1 MNHLIQVQELN
12 DEALGQILRELAE
25 LAFQARFDV
34 APNPC
39 VGAAVLSRGQIVGR
53 GIHHYWGGP
62 HAEVEAL
69 KQAAT
74 SSTPM
79 GEWDT
84 MVVTLEP
91 CSSTGKTPPCVDAV
105 LESGIKHVVLGS
117 LDPDPRH
124 RGRAVELLESA
135 GVEVTVLN
143 PGLGPNY
150 PWGLPDLAQHFLD
163 WNQVERLRRPRPWNI
178 AKWAQTRTGQLT
190 PPEDIG
196 EGRWISGPDSLAE
209 VQVLRGRVDAI
220 VTGIGTVKTD
230 DPRLSVRA
238 PGDVSKPP
246 MRVVFDSYLHMS
258 PEARMLE
265 PVAPSALDAGQ
276 EAAGP
281 VVIFTRPGP
290 EPVRTRELMAK
301 GAEIVALPPD
311 DDGCL
316 SLWAASEWL
325 WQRGVR
331 RSLLESGPTLVKSF
345 MEHNLVDQVRVYSG
359 DVSGGRGTSLA
370 SLLAGGRPKARLH
383 RECGPDGVLEYFR

>member
-25 LAFQARFDV
+25 QAFEARFDV

-69 KQAAT
+69 RQAAA
-74 SSTPM
+74 SSTPKS
-79 GEWDT
+79 EWDT

-91 CSSTGKTPPCVDAV
+91 CSSTDKTPPCIDAV
-105 LESGIKHVVLGS
+105 LESGVKHVVLGS

-124 RGRAVELLESA
+124 RGRAVGMLEAA
-135 GVEVTVLN
+135 GVEVTVLE
-143 PGLGPNY
+143 PCLGPRC
-150 PWGLPDLAQHFLD
+150 PWGLPDIAQHFLD
-163 WNQVERLRRPRPWNI
+163 WNQIERLRRPRPWNI

-190 PPEDIG
+190 PPENIG
-196 EGRWISGPDSLAE
+196 EGRWISGPESLLE
-209 VQVLRGRVDAI
+209 VQELRGRVDAI
-220 VTGIGTVKTD
+220 LTGIGTVRAD

-238 PGDVSKPP
+238 PGEVSNPP

-258 PEARMLE
+258 PDARMFE
-265 PVAPSALDAGQ
+265 PVDPSALAAGQ

-290 EPVRTRELMAK
+290 DPVRTRRLLAK

-311 DDGCL
+311 DDGQL

-325 WQRGVR
+325 WKRGVR
-331 RSLLESGPTLVKSF
+331 RSLLEAGPTMIQSF
-345 MEHNLVDQVRVYSG
+345 MDHSLVDQIRVYSG
-359 DVSGGRGTSLA
+359 DVSGGRGTSLG
-370 SLLAGGRPKARLH
+370 SLLADGRPKARLH
-383 RECGPDGVLEYFR
+383 RESGPDAVLEYFR